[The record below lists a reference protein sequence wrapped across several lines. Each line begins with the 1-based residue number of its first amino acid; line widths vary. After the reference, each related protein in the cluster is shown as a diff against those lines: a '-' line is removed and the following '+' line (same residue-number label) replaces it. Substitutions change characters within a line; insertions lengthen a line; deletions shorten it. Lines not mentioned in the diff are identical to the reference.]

1 MSLTEKLHGVNSLD
15 SFLEFVDALIVDR
28 RAADPG
34 WQNYSIE
41 DYLEAAAAWARD
53 SKGMENGISNEPT
66 WQSFAAFLYCGK
78 IYE

>member
-1 MSLTEKLHGVNSLD
+1 MSLTEKLDGVNSLD

-28 RAADPG
+28 HAKG
-34 WQNYSIE
+34 STWQNYSIE
-41 DYLEAAAAWARD
+41 AYLEAAAAWARD
-53 SKGMENGISNEPT
+53 SKGQRNGMSSEAT